1 MMSAT
6 DLAGLIT
13 ALGGALGAIVAAT
26 FTARGRREARR
37 DQEAANRL
45 REREQ
50 EQNYWKAQVDDQR
63 VLLDRARADEQ
74 RARDELAQV
83 RAEINEVREQART
96 QQREAHAALGGLA
109 DTIRVLQAVVHSEV
123 AAAAAGKAVDDAE
136 QHISDYAD

>member
-1 MMSAT
+1 MSAT

-63 VLLDRARADEQ
+63 VQLDRAAAELTK
-74 RARDELAQV
+74 ARDDREEA
-83 RAEINEVREQART
+83 RAEARKT
-96 QQREAHAALGGLA
+96 EDRLRKHQRECDAAIQGLA
-109 DTIRVLQAVVHSEV
+109 DTIRLLQSVVHSEV
-123 AAAAAGKAVDDAE
+123 ASAAANRVIDDAE
-136 QHISDYAD
+136 RHIDEHVD